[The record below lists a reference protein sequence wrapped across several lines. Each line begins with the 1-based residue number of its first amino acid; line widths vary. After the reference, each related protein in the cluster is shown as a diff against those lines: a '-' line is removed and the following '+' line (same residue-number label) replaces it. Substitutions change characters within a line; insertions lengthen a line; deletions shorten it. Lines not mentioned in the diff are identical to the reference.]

1 MLLWYEFVWAVTI
14 IIAKRFRNANCKFS
28 STCNAKICMLWE
40 GNKFVFDLQISS
52 SRVPVAILGSPPC
65 MSACW
70 MWIQNLQSKQQFFI
84 LGVWDSCAVASFWSP
99 NVEPLKVWMLICINT
114 LCSGCPTMSR
124 SFVFPKSSEPR
135 ITDAH
140 VMDLLTLSC
149 ALCYLGQLLSTILTN
164 CNSTVFFSIGTW
176 YELFFSVNSIAA
188 SAPHHRDGR
197 SAIMQLHF
205 CRFQVRRRITIISIY
220 YRFGLTIVPLRFF
233 FGFQTE
239 KRKNEHE
246 NAGDFFSFK
255 SYNSNQR
262 CPLEFGARLEHANAG
277 DVETGLLR
285 FYLPSCWSLNV
296 QHSR

>member
-1 MLLWYEFVWAVTI
+1 
-14 IIAKRFRNANCKFS
+14 
-28 STCNAKICMLWE
+28 
-40 GNKFVFDLQISS
+40 
-52 SRVPVAILGSPPC
+52 
-65 MSACW
+65 
-70 MWIQNLQSKQQFFI
+70 
-84 LGVWDSCAVASFWSP
+84 
-99 NVEPLKVWMLICINT
+99 
-114 LCSGCPTMSR
+114 
-124 SFVFPKSSEPR
+124 
-135 ITDAH
+135 
-140 VMDLLTLSC
+140 
-149 ALCYLGQLLSTILTN
+149 
-164 CNSTVFFSIGTW
+164 
-176 YELFFSVNSIAA
+176 VNSIAA

-285 FYLPSCWSLNV
+285 FYLPSC
-296 QHSR
+296 